1 VLGVQSAAIN
11 NLYHPLTLQRLVNNL
26 ARVPD
31 GTPKYT
37 MLDLFTD
44 VRRAIWGEISVPTNV
59 NSYRRQL
66 QRYHL
71 RMIVGIY
78 LADASMYPSDALTL
92 AANDLD
98 ILDRAARSAVNSS
111 AIDEMSKAHYRE
123 VVRQIEAARSA
134 QREFLGY

>member
-1 VLGVQSAAIN
+1 
-11 NLYHPLTLQRLVNNL
+11 
-26 ARVPD
+26 
-31 GTPKYT
+31 
-37 MLDLFTD
+37 
-44 VRRAIWGEISVPTNV
+44 
-59 NSYRRQL
+59 
-66 QRYHL
+66 
-71 RMIVGIY
+71 MIVGIY